1 MLRHISSR
9 FWQFLCEELSFYTA
23 KGFYYSYAWSC
34 SLCEG
39 RMSFCTGLSLE
50 NSTDSYLCFQ
60 LALLHSVS
68 YFFSSIDQLLR
79 LYTQI
84 LMPFH
89 LIQTRFSRSAHL
101 LMSYLI
107 DLTTMVNFPNRIP
120 DCDSHSPVLLDF
132 FILLTLVFVL
142 QSFPSIGKPW
152 SCCLSFHWFSSNSKQ
167 DAPTGC
173 PVLSYSLWLF
183 SCWVHGLC
191 DHLRDVPWEDI
202 FRDIFVIIWVMLHGR
217 ISLSWELLLM
227 QVNFV
232 SSGQKWCIYSYANK
246 NKRVHHFPETW
257 LLGLLVH
264 C

>member
-1 MLRHISSR
+1 MGKKKKT
-9 FWQFLCEELSFYTA
+9 LSFVTTNKFSILA
-23 KGFYYSYAWSC
+23 I
-34 SLCEG
+34 SLWGVIFLYCQWILLLICMILQLMWRKDVLLHG
-39 RMSFCTGLSLE
+39 SLE

-68 YFFSSIDQLLR
+68 YFFSSIDHLLR

-107 DLTTMVNFPNRIP
+107 DITRIVNFPNRIP

-132 FILLTLVFVL
+132 LFFWRCICSTIVSLHWKTLIMLSQFPLT
-142 QSFPSIGKPW
+142 
-152 SCCLSFHWFSSNSKQ
+152 FSSNSKQ
-167 DAPTGC
+167 YAPTGC

-227 QVNFV
+227 QVNVV
-232 SSGQKWCIYSYANK
+232 SEFRSEMMYIFIC
-246 NKRVHHFPETW
+246 
-257 LLGLLVH
+257 
-264 C
+264 

>member
-1 MLRHISSR
+1 MLRQISSR

-23 KGFYYSYAWSC
+23 KGFCYSYAWSC

-68 YFFSSIDQLLR
+68 YFFSSIDHLLR

-107 DLTTMVNFPNRIP
+107 DITRIVNFPNRIP

-132 FILLTLVFVL
+132 LFFWRCICSTIVSLHWETLIMLSQFPLTFR
-142 QSFPSIGKPW
+142 QTQ
-152 SCCLSFHWFSSNSKQ
+152 NSMPQQ
-167 DAPTGC
+167 DAPF
-173 PVLSYSLWLF
+173 YRIAY
-183 SCWVHGLC
+183 
-191 DHLRDVPWEDI
+191 DY
-202 FRDIFVIIWVMLHGR
+202 FRAEFMVFVIIWEMFHGR
-217 ISLSWELLLM
+217 ISLEISLWSFE
-227 QVNFV
+227 
-232 SSGQKWCIYSYANK
+232 WCSMGGY
-246 NKRVHHFPETW
+246 
-257 LLGLLVH
+257 L
-264 C
+264 